1 VGAAG
6 YSFSQM
12 SSDTAELSIEYTSR
26 GFLAFKNPEMVGPKV
41 ENSIFARG
49 GVYMNEGGSE

>member
-1 VGAAG
+1 
-6 YSFSQM
+6 M
-12 SSDTAELSIEYTSR
+12 SSVTAELSIEYTSR
-26 GFLAFKNPEMVGPKV
+26 GFLALENPEMVGTKV